1 LSEWLHVF
9 DRWETMAFK
18 LEIKDH
24 SNKYQYVTRENG
36 VPGINIGA
44 MK

>member
-1 LSEWLHVF
+1 
-9 DRWETMAFK
+9 MAFK

-24 SNKYQYVTRENG
+24 SNKYQYVTRDNG

-44 MK
+44 MKSSRYTVCEEY